1 MFFYNI
7 KSEQRS
13 PTPTSDCLYPQLFVG
28 GLMSYLCFYV
38 SFLIVVPTISFGV
51 ESVLLFFLAFRIPLC
66 FICLFLFVCLFL
78 SLSVFSL
85 IFVLFSL
92 SLSCVLCSQCCQC
105 LPELFIL
112 DFPLVFSKVGDNM
125 PPCRGSDQYVLLIS
139 SWPTKTKDIDYP
151 LRKNEFDDAYSINQV
166 EWSFVWPIYWLIVWY
181 HHQYSRTITSVMKM
195 EITRKQYMTLW
206 WFCQDLLCVL

>member
-38 SFLIVVPTISFGV
+38 CFLIVVPTISFGV
-51 ESVLLFFLAFRIPLC
+51 GSVLLFFLTFRIPLC

-92 SLSCVLCSQCCQC
+92 SLSCVLNVASVSLNCS
-105 LPELFIL
+105 F
-112 DFPLVFSKVGDNM
+112 
-125 PPCRGSDQYVLLIS
+125 LIS
-139 SWPTKTKDIDYP
+139 LWFSLK
-151 LRKNEFDDAYSINQV
+151 LV
-166 EWSFVWPIYWLIVWY
+166 
-181 HHQYSRTITSVMKM
+181 TICPHVVDLTSMC
-195 EITRKQYMTLW
+195 Y
-206 WFCQDLLCVL
+206 